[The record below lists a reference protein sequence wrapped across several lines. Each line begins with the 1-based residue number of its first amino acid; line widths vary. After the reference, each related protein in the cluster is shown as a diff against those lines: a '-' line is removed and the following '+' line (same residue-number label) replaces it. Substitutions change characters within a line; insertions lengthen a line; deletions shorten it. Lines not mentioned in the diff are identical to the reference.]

1 MDCVAGNAEDKDIAK
16 ILELSDRID
25 VTAESEVFNTL
36 KDLY

>member
-1 MDCVAGNAEDKDIAK
+1 MAGNAEDKDIAQ

-25 VTAESEVFNTL
+25 VTAKSEVFNTL